1 MLKFP
6 CLVLDHDDTVVRST
20 PTIHYPAFVKTL
32 QALRPDVHW
41 TLEQFIA
48 YNFDP
53 GFEAMCRDI
62 LHFTPREMEQ
72 QEAGWRA
79 WSAAHVPPAFDGMEQ
94 FLGRYRRQRGL
105 VCVASH
111 SSEETIR
118 RDYRQHFGFE
128 PDLVFGWELGADKR
142 KPAPWP
148 LEQIMARFSLEPRQ
162 LLMVDDLKPGWQMAK
177 SCGVPFAFAGWGC
190 EVEGIR
196 SFMQKNA
203 DLFLQ
208 DVAELE
214 ALVLAE

>member
-1 MLKFP
+1 MLKYP

-20 PTIHYPAFVKTL
+20 PTIHYPAFVETL
-32 QALRPDVHW
+32 KALRPDVHW
-41 TLEQFIA
+41 TLEQFVA

-62 LHFTPREMEQ
+62 LRFTPEEMAF

-79 WSAAHVPPAFDGMEQ
+79 WSAAHIPPAFEGMDE
-94 FLGRYRRQRGL
+94 LLRRYRERDGA
-105 VCVASH
+105 VCVVSH

-148 LEQIMARFSLEPRQ
+148 LEQIMKHFSLEPRQ
-162 LLMVDDLKPGWQMAK
+162 LLMVDDLKPGWQMAQ

-190 EVEGIR
+190 GVESIR
-196 SFMQKNA
+196 DFMHQNA
-203 DLFLQ
+203 DYYLLQ
-208 DVAELE
+208 VSELQ
-214 ALVLAE
+214 ALVLDE

>member
-1 MLKFP
+1 M
-6 CLVLDHDDTVVRST
+6 
-20 PTIHYPAFVKTL
+20 
-32 QALRPDVHW
+32 
-41 TLEQFIA
+41 
-48 YNFDP
+48 
-53 GFEAMCRDI
+53 
-62 LHFTPREMEQ
+62 
-72 QEAGWRA
+72 
-79 WSAAHVPPAFDGMEQ
+79 
-94 FLGRYRRQRGL
+94 
-105 VCVASH
+105 ASH

-148 LEQIMARFSLEPRQ
+148 LEQIMARFSLEPRR

-190 EVEGIR
+190 GVEGIR

-203 DLFLQ
+203 DHFLQ

>member
-20 PTIHYPAFVKTL
+20 PTVHYPAFVETL
-32 QALRPDVHW
+32 KALRPDVRW
-41 TLEQFIA
+41 DLEQFVA

-62 LHFTPREMEQ
+62 LRFTPEEMAL

-79 WSAAHVPPAFDGMEQ
+79 WSAVHIPPAFDGMSE
-94 FLGRYRRQRGL
+94 LLRCYRAQGGA
-105 VCVASH
+105 VCVVSH

-118 RDYRQHFGFE
+118 RDYRRHFGFE

-148 LEQIMARFSLEPRQ
+148 LEQIMAHVSLGPQQ

-190 EVEGIR
+190 GVESIHD
-196 SFMQKNA
+196 FMRRNA
-203 DLFLQ
+203 DYYLQ
-208 DVAELE
+208 QVSELQ
-214 ALVLAE
+214 ALVLDE